1 MCSPPRGPRPHGGRQ
16 GRDGDGP
23 MSFRDF
29 MGELPHDVTPEAAKA
44 EYDAYM
50 AQYFGDVLRAE
61 FEQRKGDPL

>member
-1 MCSPPRGPRPHGGRQ
+1 
-16 GRDGDGP
+16 